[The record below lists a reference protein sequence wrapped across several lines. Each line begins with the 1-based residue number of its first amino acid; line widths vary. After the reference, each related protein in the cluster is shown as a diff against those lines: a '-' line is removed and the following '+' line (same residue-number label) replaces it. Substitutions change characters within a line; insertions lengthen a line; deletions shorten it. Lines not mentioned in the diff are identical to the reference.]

1 MGLFRSIGR
10 ALGRGVEIV
19 GDLIGN
25 EKISDAGRKI
35 QDACIEK
42 VAEEKSYDKET
53 SEVNTTSRL
62 NDILISFSDGYFQQA
77 TAIENNCIRII
88 ENYFDQII
96 QLLENTSVIQ
106 ATSVN
111 IKSLKRNREK
121 IKKNISGSI
130 KEPLAKRMSLDDK
143 ECLDI
148 LEMNP
153 GEEKRKSMSA
163 FTQKIIQEA
172 LNHLAK
178 NVREILN
185 ENLEDISE
193 WLAGISEEQETK
205 LGRAKEYF
213 EDLCEKDLLESGERE
228 KSCIKPLLVLDAV
241 EIAYDTLQE
250 I

>member
-106 ATSVN
+106 AT
-111 IKSLKRNREK
+111 
-121 IKKNISGSI
+121 
-130 KEPLAKRMSLDDK
+130 
-143 ECLDI
+143 
-148 LEMNP
+148 
-153 GEEKRKSMSA
+153 
-163 FTQKIIQEA
+163 
-172 LNHLAK
+172 
-178 NVREILN
+178 
-185 ENLEDISE
+185 
-193 WLAGISEEQETK
+193 
-205 LGRAKEYF
+205 
-213 EDLCEKDLLESGERE
+213 
-228 KSCIKPLLVLDAV
+228 
-241 EIAYDTLQE
+241 
-250 I
+250 